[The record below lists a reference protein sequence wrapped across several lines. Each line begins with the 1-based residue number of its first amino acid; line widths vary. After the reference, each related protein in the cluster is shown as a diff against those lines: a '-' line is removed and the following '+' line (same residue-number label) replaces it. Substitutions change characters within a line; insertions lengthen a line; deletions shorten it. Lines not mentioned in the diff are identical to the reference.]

1 MSRPFYLSLR
11 CRISIMERLVRSIL
25 FLVLILVFSPADAQD
40 LDTITVRYVPG
51 HPTPSQ
57 STEWVDGRIER
68 MGVSTRSDTHD
79 IDRFFDSVEATLA
92 QYRITRDWQIVI
104 PDAPY
109 IEILIDLHGRRI
121 QLSSAH
127 VTLERDGTAV
137 VTERGVESLNH
148 RSREAV
154 LSQQSE
160 AFRRHRLAF
169 DRLLSLIVQRMGAR
183 FSP

>member
-1 MSRPFYLSLR
+1 
-11 CRISIMERLVRSIL
+11 MERLVRSIL

-40 LDTITVRYVPG
+40 RDTITLRYVPG

-160 AFRRHRLAF
+160 EFRRHRLAF